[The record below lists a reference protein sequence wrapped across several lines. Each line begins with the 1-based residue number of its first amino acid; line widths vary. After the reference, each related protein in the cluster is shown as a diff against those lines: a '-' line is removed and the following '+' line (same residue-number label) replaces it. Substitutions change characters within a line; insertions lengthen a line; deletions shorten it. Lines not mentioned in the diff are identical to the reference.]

1 MAGFEPALGSNA
13 PAVLL
18 DNAKRL
24 DELVNSDK
32 STVPDRAGVDL
43 DTWRGMMAKN
53 EALTEETRQNL
64 IPLSRQY
71 MTLAD
76 AQADIANIP
85 VGSTTYYRSPDD
97 SALAI
102 EVMNVGGTL
111 AATGREMPSQQTVIN
126 VNTALRELIDELPN
140 DVLFLFSDSDG
151 FRIADIALDQ
161 TGKPVLSLGRLS
173 LSRNSGSVFDITDAD
188 GFTVSVDDLT
198 NRVFQ

>member
-1 MAGFEPALGSNA
+1 
-13 PAVLL
+13 
-18 DNAKRL
+18 
-24 DELVNSDK
+24 
-32 STVPDRAGVDL
+32 
-43 DTWRGMMAKN
+43 
-53 EALTEETRQNL
+53 
-64 IPLSRQY
+64 
-71 MTLAD
+71 
-76 AQADIANIP
+76 
-85 VGSTTYYRSPDD
+85 
-97 SALAI
+97 
-102 EVMNVGGTL
+102 GGTL

-198 NRVFQ
+198 NRVFQIEQGKFVYAGQELQRSPENLFEITDVDGFSFAVDNLIERVANLEK